1 MTVKTVTCLITL
13 FLHITY
19 KNDGPCKGFFF
30 FFTCSS
36 YAEMVLCIIL
46 FSRLLFFKSITVK
59 AASFL
64 HDFL

>member
-1 MTVKTVTCLITL
+1 MTVKTVTCLTTL

-19 KNDGPCKGFFF
+19 KHDGPCKVFF

-36 YAEMVLCIIL
+36 YAETVLCIIL